1 MIIAVANVKFS
12 PNLGDGLLA
21 ECLEAELR
29 QSGAQTLAIDIAG
42 RKAYGEGL
50 RNRRAIMSVL
60 EMLPGPLRRAG
71 VGAALGAVVK
81 KRLVPRW
88 RERLAGADALVLG
101 GGNLLAD
108 ADLNFPIKIDGV
120 LGEAAAA
127 GLPMGIYG
135 IGVSDNWSRQGQA
148 LFQRAMTAGR
158 LTHVAVRDPLS
169 KAIWDRRLGQVGVPL
184 AQVAPDPAVL
194 AAKHFPPVGKLP
206 GPPRIGLGVTNPLAL
221 RYHAGDFK
229 VRDDAFAAWI
239 SELAQAMA
247 ERGWQVALF
256 TNGSPEDREY
266 LDQLAPRITLAA
278 PDVVV
283 QPAFANPSELA
294 AFVSGCDLVLA
305 HRMHACI
312 AAYAYQVPAIGFS
325 WDKKLQSFFDS
336 VGRDDFVAAAGEA
349 SVPDVLKLAERAM
362 AEGVD
367 PAVHA
372 AQVRA
377 AERGIGELVAA
388 FGLAPRAAMGNSR

>member
-29 QSGAQTLAIDIAG
+29 EGGAETLAIDIAG
-42 RKAYGEGL
+42 REAYGQGL
-50 RNRRAIMSVL
+50 QNRRAIMTLL
-60 EMLPGPLRRAG
+60 EFFPGPIRRAG
-71 VGAALGAVVK
+71 VGAALGAAVK
-81 KRLVPRW
+81 RRLRPRW
-88 RERLAGADALVLG
+88 RERLSGADALVLG

-127 GLPMGIYG
+127 GIPIGVYG
-135 IGVSDNWSRQGQA
+135 VGVSDNWSGRGQA
-148 LFQRAMTAGR
+148 MFERAMTCGN

-169 KAIWDRRLGQVGVPL
+169 KAIWDRRLGKAGVRP
-184 AQVAPDPAVL
+184 AEIVPDPAVL
-194 AAKHFPPVGKLP
+194 AAKHFPKVGKLP

-229 VRDDAFAAWI
+229 VRDEAFAAWMK
-239 SELAQAMA
+239 ELAAAMA
-247 ERGWQVALF
+247 SRGWKVVLF

-266 LDQLAPRITLAA
+266 LDQLAPQIISAA
-278 PDVVV
+278 PDATVH
-283 QPAFANPSELA
+283 PAFANPSELA
-294 AFVSGCDLVLA
+294 AFVAGCDLVMA

-312 AAYAYQVPAIGFS
+312 AAYAYKVPAIGFA
-325 WDKKLQSFFDS
+325 WDRKLQSFFDS
-336 VGRDDFVAAAGEA
+336 VGRREFVTAAGEVGVA
-349 SVPDVLKLAERAM
+349 EVVALSERAL

-367 PAVHA
+367 AGVHA

-377 AERGIGELVAA
+377 AERGVTELLAS
-388 FGLAPRAAMGNSR
+388 FGAPVRAVGRA